1 MREEAADTQ
10 LSIEVLL
17 SNLVG
22 LFLLIG
28 VGYGM
33 VRGGLVPLSSTGAL
47 TSLLLKVALPA
58 TIFTSMIRPF
68 DPSFVRDAVI
78 IVVVSTV
85 LFFLY
90 AAVSAGLVKVF
101 KVPKGRQGVW
111 MLAATFCNNGFMGFP
126 VAYALFG
133 DEGLALAVML
143 GIPFNILMYS
153 LGATQ
158 VSLDRCAGGE
168 KTRLTVKQVL
178 FSAVNGAILLGL
190 IFYAA
195 QIPVPEVIFT
205 PLQHLSNITTPL
217 SMLITGMSLAASPLP
232 SLFRDRDAIT
242 CVVTRL
248 ILLPLLT
255 WVLLLLLPIPNPLI
269 TSVILIIMSMPSAAV
284 VTAMAQRYESDR
296 ELAARM
302 VCLSSLLCMVTLPLI
317 ALLL

>member
-1 MREEAADTQ
+1 MEEAADTQ
-10 LSIEVLL
+10 LSIQVLL

-28 VGYGM
+28 VGYAA
-33 VRGGLVPLSSTGAL
+33 VRGGLLPLSSTGVL

-68 DPSFVRDAVI
+68 DPSFARDALT

-90 AAVSAGLVKVF
+90 AAISAGLVRVF
-101 KVPKGRQGVW
+101 RVPAGRQGVW
-111 MLAATFCNNGFMGFP
+111 MLGATFCNNGFMGFP

-143 GIPFNILMYS
+143 GIPFNLLMYS
-153 LGATQ
+153 LGASQ

-168 KTRLTVKQVL
+168 KERLSVKQVL
-178 FSAVNGAILLGL
+178 FSAVNGSILLGL
-190 IFYAA
+190 IFYGA

-205 PLQHLSNITTPL
+205 PLEQLANITTPL
-217 SMLITGMSLAASPLP
+217 SMLITGMSLAGSPLS

-242 CVVTRL
+242 CVLTRL
-248 ILLPLLT
+248 IVLPLLT
-255 WVLLLLLPIPNPLI
+255 WALLLPLPISNPLI
-269 TSVILIIMSMPSAAV
+269 TCVILIIMAMPSAAV
-284 VTAMAQRYESDR
+284 VTAMAQRYGSCQ
-296 ELAARM
+296 ELAARI